1 MTTQTFDKVQEKFS
15 TNRATQV
22 VSIVSTK
29 GGVGKTTL
37 AANMSALIA
46 DFGFRVLMIDA
57 DVQPSLSKYYPLS
70 YTAPNGIVELM
81 LGENNDNNIRS
92 CISRTVYPNL
102 DIVLSNNISG
112 EIQTKIQVRP
122 DRAVLLKSKLIH
134 PIIRSYDF
142 VIIDTQGAVG
152 ALQDAAAFAADLLLS
167 PVMPETL
174 SAREFLSGTNEM
186 LNRLSYGEAIGLRV
200 PPLFALIYNQDRTR
214 DSKEIT
220 AEIRNYFN
228 QFVDGKQRLLN
239 TIIPR
244 AKAYKEAAS
253 LRLPVHCHDRY
264 QTNRSECA
272 YDIMHHLVYEIWSA
286 MGERKLEASCFDGGA
301 NLLPVEDLS
310 GLPESGVSV
319 SDLSLTDTPLR
330 AEQSTAWQSNQN
342 SSGTPNHTAADTA
355 VSEIPVD
362 WHSVLHQCTQELLAL
377 VHLSDYFV
385 LSNKF
390 PFGFYIEYP
399 DFKQLANLPLP
410 ENYLATAIIDRLH
423 QDAGDIWIL
432 LAKISKQEMYMKSG
446 SSIHNN
452 PIIQLPSSSRLLRAF
467 NDEEYATNIE
477 WNYIG
482 DRALLSNKLI
492 TWLSNSSDEIGILL
506 QKIFNSLQRIT
517 HSGA

>member
-1 MTTQTFDKVQEKFS
+1 MKTQTFDKLQEKFS

-37 AANMSALIA
+37 AANMSALLT

-310 GLPESGVSV
+310 GLPEQNQQENQDNNINNNAENGSGCLNENLAPSHHSSPKHSGSLLSHLVSLNQATEWKKGLSITV
-319 SDLSLTDTPLR
+319 NEIIRNQGFNKTLSKDDYGKSIDLNKLHFPACFFANDTPIEQIQVAIAYISTCCLDNTSTEKVQALLDEMIDLSVDSPFEYFIELC
-330 AEQSTAWQSNQN
+330 QTAN
-342 SSGTPNHTAADTA
+342 
-355 VSEIPVD
+355 E
-362 WHSVLHQCTQELLAL
+362 
-377 VHLSDYFV
+377 
-385 LSNKF
+385 
-390 PFGFYIEYP
+390 
-399 DFKQLANLPLP
+399 AN
-410 ENYLATAIIDRLH
+410 EK
-423 QDAGDIWIL
+423 G
-432 LAKISKQEMYMKSG
+432 
-446 SSIHNN
+446 
-452 PIIQLPSSSRLLRAF
+452 
-467 NDEEYATNIE
+467 EE
-477 WNYIG
+477 
-482 DRALLSNKLI
+482 
-492 TWLSNSSDEIGILL
+492 
-506 QKIFNSLQRIT
+506 
-517 HSGA
+517 

>member
-1 MTTQTFDKVQEKFS
+1 MKTQTFDKKVLEMF
-15 TNRATQV
+15 NRATQV

-37 AANMSALIA
+37 AANMSALLA

-92 CISRTVYPNL
+92 CISHTVYPNL

-301 NLLPVEDLS
+301 DLLPVDDLS
-310 GLPESGVSV
+310 GLPEQNQQENQDNNINNNAENGSGCLNENLAPSHHSSPKHSGSLPTIKLSDDVEDVLNDKALADALFTRLENQPVNFNRLNYPACLYRGNLSYKQV
-319 SDLSLTDTPLR
+319 QVAMSLIIDEHLHKPNTQKVQALLDEMLDLSVDSPFEHFVGLC
-330 AEQSTAWQSNQN
+330 Q
-342 SSGTPNHTAADTA
+342 AAN
-355 VSEIPVD
+355 E
-362 WHSVLHQCTQELLAL
+362 
-377 VHLSDYFV
+377 
-385 LSNKF
+385 K
-390 PFGFYIEYP
+390 G
-399 DFKQLANLPLP
+399 
-410 ENYLATAIIDRLH
+410 
-423 QDAGDIWIL
+423 
-432 LAKISKQEMYMKSG
+432 
-446 SSIHNN
+446 
-452 PIIQLPSSSRLLRAF
+452 
-467 NDEEYATNIE
+467 EE
-477 WNYIG
+477 
-482 DRALLSNKLI
+482 
-492 TWLSNSSDEIGILL
+492 
-506 QKIFNSLQRIT
+506 
-517 HSGA
+517 

>member
-1 MTTQTFDKVQEKFS
+1 MKTQTFDKLQEKFS

-37 AANMSALIA
+37 AANMSALLT

-310 GLPESGVSV
+310 GLPEQNQQENQDNNINNNAENGSGCLNENLAPSHHSSPKHSGSLLSHLVSLNQATEWKKGLSITV
-319 SDLSLTDTPLR
+319 NEIIRNQGFAKTLSKDDYGKSIDLNKLHFPACFFANDTPIEQIQVAIAYISTCCLDNTSTEKVQALLDEMIDLSVDSPFEYFIELC
-330 AEQSTAWQSNQN
+330 QTANEVN
-342 SSGTPNHTAADTA
+342 EKG
-355 VSEIPVD
+355 
-362 WHSVLHQCTQELLAL
+362 
-377 VHLSDYFV
+377 
-385 LSNKF
+385 
-390 PFGFYIEYP
+390 
-399 DFKQLANLPLP
+399 
-410 ENYLATAIIDRLH
+410 
-423 QDAGDIWIL
+423 
-432 LAKISKQEMYMKSG
+432 
-446 SSIHNN
+446 
-452 PIIQLPSSSRLLRAF
+452 
-467 NDEEYATNIE
+467 EE
-477 WNYIG
+477 
-482 DRALLSNKLI
+482 
-492 TWLSNSSDEIGILL
+492 
-506 QKIFNSLQRIT
+506 
-517 HSGA
+517 

>member
-1 MTTQTFDKVQEKFS
+1 MKTQTFDKVQEKFS

-37 AANMSALIA
+37 AANMSALLA

-57 DVQPSLSKYYPLS
+57 DVQPSLSKYFPLS

-81 LGENNDNNIRS
+81 LGNNNDDNIRS

-310 GLPESGVSV
+310 GLPEQNQQENQDNNINNNAENGSGCLNENLAPSHHSSPKHSGSLLSHLVSLNQATEWKKGLSITV
-319 SDLSLTDTPLR
+319 NEIIRNQGFAKTLSKDDYGKSIDLNKLHFPACFFANDTPIEQIQVAIAYISTCCLDNTSTEKVQALLDEMIDLSVDSPFEYFIELC
-330 AEQSTAWQSNQN
+330 QTAN
-342 SSGTPNHTAADTA
+342 
-355 VSEIPVD
+355 E
-362 WHSVLHQCTQELLAL
+362 
-377 VHLSDYFV
+377 
-385 LSNKF
+385 
-390 PFGFYIEYP
+390 
-399 DFKQLANLPLP
+399 AN
-410 ENYLATAIIDRLH
+410 EK
-423 QDAGDIWIL
+423 G
-432 LAKISKQEMYMKSG
+432 
-446 SSIHNN
+446 
-452 PIIQLPSSSRLLRAF
+452 
-467 NDEEYATNIE
+467 EE
-477 WNYIG
+477 
-482 DRALLSNKLI
+482 
-492 TWLSNSSDEIGILL
+492 
-506 QKIFNSLQRIT
+506 
-517 HSGA
+517 